1 MQKQGI
7 QTMDN
12 NVKELIERLVV
23 LENEM
28 KTLQDDKK
36 NLFDEYKERLDIKA
50 FKAAVQIAKIR
61 SKLGDSEY
69 QLDQMFEAVSAKITI
84 S

>member
-1 MQKQGI
+1 LQKQGI

>member
-1 MQKQGI
+1 
-7 QTMDN
+7 MDN